1 MKQGRIKK
9 RKVGKWT
16 QVQPQQVAAMLLLF
30 FAGKGKN
37 GGGGWVVQA
46 KIVHY
51 KKFAIS
57 Q

>member
-30 FAGKGKN
+30 FAGKGEK